1 MAKKQNEPDVFS
13 REYLTEKAYPSLKK
27 TAKETYEGLAGI
39 VTDPI
44 GAINYASDLASG
56 LLSKGVREVGQTRER
71 LTGRE
76 TRGPTAAEARKEA
89 ALDTAVRTFV
99 NPYTTVNP
107 QTGEREVDMGKIR
120 DVAYNDPFKF
130 AADASMFVAPA
141 GSGIRRAGMLVESR
155 APGLSNALINVG
167 KAVEYTS
174 AGMVPQ
180 VTAPVAA
187 AVGVA
192 KTLKPIVQE
201 VTSVPGKYREISSGV
216 PDVLF
221 KTARQAGRTEG
232 IPAAPGMESGAE
244 VFNRYRSGQGDIGDI
259 RAELDRALNKV
270 QERARQNHVQQ
281 KAGLST
287 QPVDLQNVMNVL
299 DKLDADI
306 RSGSSYLGADSINL
320 IQQLKTGVNEIAFR
334 PDPAGKNINAVD
346 RLKQQIGQLNRS
358 MPDQTGIITPVYQA
372 VRQAIADVDPDYLKV
387 MEQYQDALQLSN
399 DLSKAFGAGQ
409 KRAAS
414 MQVLAKSL
422 RSLKSPAGQD
432 LFSELTAESPN
443 LPFMMAG
450 EVARSPLPEGSLE
463 RAVTGAVG
471 IGGGIGAYFNP
482 YALLGIPVQMAVS
495 SPRVMSNLEYGLGKV
510 SGAGER
516 AAQKIGQY
524 VPEPVKTGAEM
535 VGTGVGKIGS
545 TAKAAA
551 DIVAPSVKLPLVG
564 STPVAATQLASEFGQ
579 AKQTQPLSL
588 EQAGFKPEFFE
599 GQEAVSGPAISNK
612 PITIE
617 EFMKMSEP
625 ATQEQETIA
634 PEDRAGRATGGRVES
649 VDGLVDQLMMRVR
662 KAKKETTKATEPLLN
677 QPDEHIVRALD
688 IAQQAI

>member
-1 MAKKQNEPDVFS
+1 MAKKQNDPEVFS
-13 REYLTEKAYPSLKK
+13 GEYLETKAIPSFKK
-27 TAKETYEGLAGI
+27 AAKETYEGLAGL

-44 GAINYASDLASG
+44 GAINYAADLAGGSLSMG
-56 LLSKGVREVGQTRER
+56 LRELTQVRER
-71 LTGRE
+71 LTDKPLRQ
-76 TRGPTAAEARKEA
+76 PTPDEARREA
-89 ALDTAVRTFV
+89 ALNTLITTFV

-107 QTGEREVDMGKIR
+107 KTGEREVDMAKVR

-141 GSGIRRAGMLVESR
+141 GSGLRRVGLITESK
-155 APGLSNALINVG
+155 APGLSTALINTG
-167 KAVEYTS
+167 KALEYTG
-174 AGMVPQ
+174 AAMVPQ
-180 VTAPVAA
+180 VTAPVAT
-187 AVGVA
+187 AVGLA
-192 KTLKPIVQE
+192 KTVKPIAQE
-201 VTSVPGKYREISSGV
+201 ITSIPGKYREISSGV
-216 PDVLF
+216 PDVLY
-221 KTARQAGRTEG
+221 KTARQAGKTEG
-232 IPAAPGMESGAE
+232 VPSAPGMESGAE
-244 VFNRYRSGQGDIGDI
+244 IFNRYRSGQGDIGDI

-270 QERARQNHVQQ
+270 QERARQDYVQQ
-281 KAGLST
+281 KGNLST

-299 DKLDADI
+299 DKLESDV
-306 RSGSSYLGADSINL
+306 RSGSSYLGADSLNL

-358 MPDQTGIITPVYQA
+358 MPDQANIITPVYQA
-372 VRQAIADVDPDYLKV
+372 VRQSIADVDPNYLKV

-399 DLSKAFGAGQ
+399 DLSKTFGAGQ
-409 KRAAS
+409 KRATS

-422 RSLKSPAGQD
+422 RNLKSPAGQD

-450 EVARSPLPEGSLE
+450 EVARSPLPEGTIE
-463 RAVTGAVG
+463 RTVTGVM
-471 IGGGIGAYFNP
+471 GGGAGIGAYFNP

-495 SPRVMSNLEYGLGKV
+495 SPRAMSSLEYGLGKV

-516 AAQKIGQY
+516 TAQKIGQY

-535 VGTGVGKIGS
+535 LGTGVSKVGS
-545 TAKAAA
+545 TAQSAA
-551 DIVAPSVKLPLVG
+551 DIVAPSVKLPFVG

-579 AKQTQPLSL
+579 AKQTQPLSI

-625 ATQEQETIA
+625 PAQEQETIA
-634 PEDRAGRATGGRVES
+634 PEERANRATGGRVDHI
-649 VDGLVDQLMMRVR
+649 DGLVDQLMLQVR

-688 IAQQAI
+688 VAQQAI